1 MAHTGRANENT
12 KIKQKSGG
20 SVLRLSLMKEYPEN
34 SHTLW
39 SCVRKLSHQTQ
50 SFTVPSHTSVTLQ
63 MCNWSPLR
71 HLNSWSDG
79 QCGPQKIC
87 NHYQHNN
94 KQTNKADFQLWEFCI
109 YITNFIHLQ
118 KLLGVQ
124 KDLFFFEKYKSLSQ
138 DWMTQAGCDSCQ
150 HHTPLA
156 AQEPRLLPS
165 PWLPKNSLLPAFPLH
180 KPSGGRGTLQSTQG
194 THWKFT
200 GQPTGFK
207 CKLSS
212 GHWNPSLP

>member
-1 MAHTGRANENT
+1 M
-12 KIKQKSGG
+12 G
-20 SVLRLSLMKEYPEN
+20 SVVLRKSAIITN
-34 SHTLW
+34 IT
-39 SCVRKLSHQTQ
+39 
-50 SFTVPSHTSVTLQ
+50 
-63 MCNWSPLR
+63 
-71 HLNSWSDG
+71 
-79 QCGPQKIC
+79 I
-87 NHYQHNN
+87 N
-94 KQTNKADFQLWEFCI
+94 KQTRQIFSCGNFVYILLISFI
-109 YITNFIHLQ
+109 YKNYSGFRRIF
-118 KLLGVQ
+118 
-124 KDLFFFEKYKSLSQ
+124 FFFEKYKSLSQ